1 MKKISVALIIL
12 VLGICYI
19 LVLYNLAFD
28 FNQLLKEGDMNW
40 SYIITYRREDLL
52 VLLLILLSA
61 TGLVVKESK
70 GWILT
75 TQFFYSLMG
84 AIITVIAELDQVLTS
99 VNALTYVLAVAALLL
114 PIILMN
120 SKPLKAFYKL
130 EPSVNMWV
138 NNAIALSIAVLVG
151 LLMWN

>member
-120 SKPLKAFYKL
+120 SKSLKAFYKL
-130 EPSVNMWV
+130 EPSVNMWL

>member
-12 VLGICYI
+12 VLAICYI

-40 SYIITYRREDLL
+40 SYIINYRREDLL
-52 VLLLILLSA
+52 VLVLILLSA
-61 TGLVVKESK
+61 TGLIVKESK

-75 TQFFYSLMG
+75 AQFFYSLMG

-99 VNALTYVLAVAALLL
+99 VNALTYVLAVVALVL
-114 PIILMN
+114 PILLMN
-120 SKPLKAFYKL
+120 SKALKSFYKL

-138 NNAIALSIAVLVG
+138 NNAIALSMAILVG
-151 LLMWN
+151 LFMWN

>member
-99 VNALTYVLAVAALLL
+99 VNALTYILAVAALLL

-120 SKPLKAFYKL
+120 SKSLKAFYKL
-130 EPSVNMWV
+130 EPSVNMWI

>member
-1 MKKISVALIIL
+1 MKKISVAIIIL
-12 VLGICYI
+12 VLAICYV

-52 VLLLILLSA
+52 VLVLILLSA
-61 TGLVVKESK
+61 TGLIVKESK

-99 VNALTYVLAVAALLL
+99 INTLTYILAVVALLL
-114 PIILMN
+114 PILLMN
-120 SKPLKAFYKL
+120 SKALKAFYKL
-130 EPSVNMWV
+130 EPSVNMWI
-138 NNAIALSIAVLVG
+138 NNAIALSMAVLVG

>member
-99 VNALTYVLAVAALLL
+99 VNALTYILAVAALLL

-120 SKPLKAFYKL
+120 SKSLKAFYKL
-130 EPSVNMWV
+130 EPSAN
-138 NNAIALSIAVLVG
+138 
-151 LLMWN
+151 

>member
-12 VLGICYI
+12 VLAVCYI

-28 FNQLLKEGDMNW
+28 FNQLLKEGDMSW

-52 VLLLILLSA
+52 ILILILLSA
-61 TGLVVKESK
+61 TGLIVKESK

-99 VNALTYVLAVAALLL
+99 VNTLTYVLAVMALLL

-120 SKPLKAFYKL
+120 SKALKAFYRL
-130 EPSVNMWV
+130 EPSANMWI
-138 NNAIALSIAVLVG
+138 NNAIALSMAVLVG
-151 LLMWN
+151 LLVWN